1 MIVLQ
6 DTGRIALAKALAA
19 MPAYFAWGRG
29 DGAWQGPPA
38 VPIAGQ
44 MRDEIG
50 RSLATIVEYVVPA
63 TEADYDY
70 MAPEGVGD
78 NILYYKKS
86 AQPSQWLY
94 LQANFGFFDADGETV
109 RECAL
114 FFGTTVTP
122 DTPPGHR
129 YITAGQVATPGDM
142 YTMEYRKPSPRER
155 KQETEFLILPL

>member
-6 DTGRIALAKALAA
+6 DTGRTALAKALAA

-29 DGAWQGPPA
+29 DGAWQNPPA
-38 VPIAGQ
+38 VPTDGQ
-44 MRDEIG
+44 MVSEIG
-50 RSLATIVEYVVPA
+50 RSLVTVKEFVTPA

-86 AQPSQWLY
+86 AVPTPWLY
-94 LQANFGFFDADGETV
+94 LQANFGFFDADTETV

-122 DTPPGHR
+122 DTPAGHR
-129 YITAGQVATPGDM
+129 YISAAQVATPGDM
-142 YTMEYRKPSPRER
+142 YTLEYRMPSPRER
-155 KQETEFLILPL
+155 KQETEYLILPL